1 MPVYPRGDAPGY
13 PRGGVPAVRTAT
25 TTGVGTLARV
35 TSRAWA
41 IVVLVVLAAAFV
53 AVTAWTVPWRERP
66 PSRADQLEALGDI
79 PAEQVARG
87 RSFSAARRPATY
99 ASMIV
104 GLAVLLAL
112 GLTTAGSHVVAA
124 VGSVFGGGWYAEAI
138 PGGLALVLLTS
149 VVTLP
154 FAAWRHRVTR
164 DFGLSTQGWRGWAVD
179 VLKGYAVSLVLGGLA
194 LAGFFAV
201 VRATPDIWWVWA
213 AVGAAA
219 LVVLLSFVL
228 PVLIEPVFN
237 KFTPMADSP
246 LRADLFA
253 LAAAD
258 GVPIRDVLVADAS
271 RRTNAVNA
279 YVSGFGATRRV
290 VIYDTLLSRATEA
303 EVRSVV
309 AHELGHA
316 KDKDVLTGTATGALG
331 VAIAVVAVYV
341 IGGWTALV
349 HNAGATD
356 IGNPRALAL
365 LMAIGGVAG
374 VLSSPWQNVVSRR
387 IETRADTHALRL
399 TGDAVSFGA
408 MQARL
413 AEVNLANVDPRR
425 FEYLMFASHPT
436 TVQRIAAARVFG
448 RDVEAG
454 AVA

>member
-1 MPVYPRGDAPGY
+1 
-13 PRGGVPAVRTAT
+13 VRTAAVLI
-25 TTGVGTLARV
+25 VGTLARV

-41 IVVLVVLAAAFV
+41 IVVLIVAMAAF
-53 AVTAWTVPWRERP
+53 AALTAWTIPWRERP
-66 PSRADQLEALGDI
+66 PSRADQLAALGEI
-79 PAEQVARG
+79 PVDQVAQG
-87 RSFSAARRPATY
+87 RAFSAARRPATY
-99 ASMIV
+99 ASMVV

-112 GLTTAGSHVVAA
+112 GLTTGGSHVVAA
-124 VGSVFGGGWYAEAI
+124 VGSVFGGGWYAEAVA
-138 PGGLALVLLTS
+138 GGLALVLIAS

-154 FAAWRHRVTR
+154 FAARRHRVAR

-179 VLKGYAVSLVLGGLA
+179 VLKGYALSLVLGGLA

-201 VRATPDIWWVWA
+201 VWATPRTWWVWA
-213 AVGAAA
+213 AIGAAA

-237 KFTPMADSP
+237 KFTPMADSS

-290 VIYDTLLSRATEA
+290 VIYDTLLDRATEA

-349 HNAGATD
+349 HDAGATD
-356 IGNPRALAL
+356 IASPRALAL
-365 LMAIGGVAG
+365 LMAIGAVAG
-374 VLSSPWQNVVSRR
+374 TLSSPLQNLVSRR
-387 IETRADTHALRL
+387 VERRADTHALRL

-425 FEYLMFASHPT
+425 FDYVMFASHPT

-448 RDVEAG
+448 RDHPDRDHPGRDHEAG
-454 AVA
+454 VRA

>member
-1 MPVYPRGDAPGY
+1 
-13 PRGGVPAVRTAT
+13 VRAASPTD
-25 TTGVGTLARV
+25 VGTLARV

-41 IVVLVVLAAAFV
+41 IVILVVLVAVFV
-53 AVTAWTVPWRERP
+53 AVTAWTIPWRERP
-66 PSRADQLEALGDI
+66 PSRADQLDALGDM

-87 RSFSAARRPATY
+87 RAFSAARRPATY
-99 ASMIV
+99 ASMLV

-149 VVTLP
+149 IVTLP
-154 FAAWRHRVTR
+154 FAAWRHRVAR

-237 KFTPMADSP
+237 KFTPMTDSP

-253 LAAAD
+253 LASAD

-279 YVSGFGATRRV
+279 YVSGFSATRRV
-290 VIYDTLLSRATEA
+290 VIYDTLLNRATEA

-316 KDKDVLTGTATGALG
+316 KDKDVLTGTATGALS

-356 IGNPRALAL
+356 IAIPRALAL
-365 LMAIGGVAG
+365 LMAIGAVAG
-374 VLSSPWQNVVSRR
+374 VVSSPLQNLVSRR

-399 TGDAVSFGA
+399 TGDALVFGA

-413 AEVNLANVDPRR
+413 AEVNLANVDPRP

-448 RDVEAG
+448 RDREAG
-454 AVA
+454 VVA